1 MGTKSHKKLFF
12 FSFLSDPDPIIVHPI
27 RKTSLFL
34 RGSAGPCARRLLISS
49 HTNNLVELTSRPFRK
64 LIEWPLLTKIFNRTL
79 THKLG
84 NMQNM
89 QYYWNCPDIR
99 VTKAPSPIQTRRA
112 RPSWAPTSG
121 SSTYDI
127 SWKVIDRGAPFT
139 PVTGRFN
146 LCTEEKFYILRKP
159 EMASLNSRQ
168 EVSNHCRLIAMF
180 LLSMLKKWKFQES
193 SILPFCIHLLFASW

>member
-1 MGTKSHKKLFF
+1 MHITNTGTSRKNDKSKAVFMGTKSHKKLFF
-12 FSFLSDPDPIIVHPI
+12 LSFLSDPDPIIVHPI

-121 SSTYDI
+121 SSR
-127 SWKVIDRGAPFT
+127 KEAPPTTSPGKWSTGGHLSPQSQEDATCAPRRSFT
-139 PVTGRFN
+139 SS
-146 LCTEEKFYILRKP
+146 E
-159 EMASLNSRQ
+159 
-168 EVSNHCRLIAMF
+168 NHG
-180 LLSMLKKWKFQES
+180 W
-193 SILPFCIHLLFASW
+193 LP